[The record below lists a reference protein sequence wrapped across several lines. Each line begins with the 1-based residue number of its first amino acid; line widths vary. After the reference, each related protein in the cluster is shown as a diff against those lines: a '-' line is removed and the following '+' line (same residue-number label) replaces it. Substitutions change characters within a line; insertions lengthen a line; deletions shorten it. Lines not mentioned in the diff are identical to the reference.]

1 MKTANLKSLTKI
13 GIAIAITALCA
24 IAILG
29 SCAPK
34 EIDTSD
40 KASIEEAV
48 GVAQS
53 IPIEF
58 NKKYAAAAPTEKG
71 ASENMTITV
80 AGLKGG
86 IAETYIDEGKLSAS
100 EFLVSYLNELKDKT
114 IHFRIAAI
122 KCGEKSNVIP
132 NSFTLTLNI
141 NKKHEEEAKQAF
153 GSLCEKLKSE
163 HPSDAAFTSQIN
175 IEAASGTFPSQ
186 QDAEKIQDI
195 LSALP
200 NGVVKM
206 NKTYKNIIE
215 TIGNIAYIELTEGR
229 LNVSA
234 FLRST
239 DKNELKNQAN
249 EISDKLKSFKI
260 DWEAPDNIG

>member
-1 MKTANLKSLTKI
+1 MKTRTSIFVKI
-13 GIAIAITALCA
+13 GLAFAIVTLCIFA
-24 IAILG
+24 FLC

-34 EIDTSD
+34 EIDTTN

-48 GVAQS
+48 GAAES

-86 IAETYIDEGKLSAS
+86 TGETYVDEGNLSAS
-100 EFLVSYLNELKDKT
+100 EFLIAYLNELKDKT

-153 GSLCEKLKSE
+153 ESLTQKLKSE
-163 HPSDAAFTSQIN
+163 HPNDAAFTTQID
-175 IEAASGTFPSQ
+175 IEAATGTFPSR
-186 QDAEKIQDI
+186 QDTEKIQDI
-195 LSALP
+195 LNALP

-206 NKTYKNIIE
+206 NKTYKNVIE
-215 TIGNIAYIELTEGR
+215 TFGNIAYIELIEGR

-260 DWEAPDNIG
+260 DWAAPDNIG